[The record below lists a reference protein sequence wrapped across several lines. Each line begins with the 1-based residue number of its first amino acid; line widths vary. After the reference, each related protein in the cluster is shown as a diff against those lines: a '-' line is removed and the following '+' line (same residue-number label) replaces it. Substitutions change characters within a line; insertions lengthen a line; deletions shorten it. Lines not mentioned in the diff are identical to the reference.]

1 MIITDSMTPEEDVK
15 TQESSAAGD
24 NSAAGGKDGTAESR
38 EPKQDVK
45 KADENMFSDKNILSD
60 EKVYMEM
67 QPGSQV
73 NLGMAKKEVVIT
85 PSDKVAFIDSV
96 VKNER
101 FVKDY
106 SLFGGR
112 IKLTVRSL
120 TTDEVNAIAAWTIKQ
135 GTEDPN
141 GLSSGRYRKFLAAAQ
156 VAKFNGVEMPPL
168 EEPLFE
174 HLGKDGKTV
183 EKPGWVGRFAYW
195 DGMEYGLFNSV
206 MKCLSDFDLLYSAMC
221 RKAEDANFWNP
232 GTL

>member
-1 MIITDSMTPEEDVK
+1 MTITDSRTPGEDVK
-15 TQESSAAGD
+15 QQEGSAAGD
-24 NSAAGGKDGTAESR
+24 NSAADVKDVTAEIS

-60 EKVYMEM
+60 EH
-67 QPGSQV
+67 V

-101 FVKDY
+101 FTKDY

-112 IKLTVRSL
+112 IELTVRSL
-120 TTDEVNAIAAWTIKQ
+120 TTDEVNALAAWTIKQ

-183 EKPGWVGRFAYW
+183 EKPGWVGRFSYW
-195 DGMEYGLFNSV
+195 DGMEYGLFSTV

-221 RKAEDANFWNP
+221 RKAGDANFWNP
-232 GTL
+232 GTP